1 MSWDNVSLTQRLW
14 FARALKAVGAKA
26 GWGIVILSHYPLDF
40 TENLDKNSS
49 AKTLGNILKQYVD
62 GGSVTLSGMT
72 VSFKDSNSAKIYA
85 AFHGHTHNF
94 AVAKLSD
101 VQDSGN
107 TEFDVL
113 RIATPNM
120 CYFLQQRAW
129 RKRGRGLERHRVRRG
144 DDIRKKRTTR
154 PTIRPLS

>member
-1 MSWDNVSLTQRLW
+1 MSAAITRARPTAAPPRATAIATSTRKKLRVFCLSTSEIGMSWDNVSLTQRLW

-94 AVAKLSD
+94 CSCKA
-101 VQDSGN
+101 QRRSG
-107 TEFDVL
+107 
-113 RIATPNM
+113 
-120 CYFLQQRAW
+120 QRQH
-129 RKRGRGLERHRVRRG
+129 GV
-144 DDIRKKRTTR
+144 
-154 PTIRPLS
+154 

>member
-72 VSFKDSNSAKIYA
+72 VSFKDSKQRENLRRVPRTYA
-85 AFHGHTHNF
+85 QFCSCKAQRRSGQRQHG
-94 AVAKLSD
+94 V
-101 VQDSGN
+101 
-107 TEFDVL
+107 
-113 RIATPNM
+113 
-120 CYFLQQRAW
+120 
-129 RKRGRGLERHRVRRG
+129 
-144 DDIRKKRTTR
+144 
-154 PTIRPLS
+154 